1 MFPEKAI
8 GEIIC
13 ITSPNSDIIGLTFL
27 LLSYTFMELIL
38 VASPSVLLGN
48 CLSVVGVMLY
58 LVSLNDDSWILIY
71 HCPCTYLAYVIEV
84 YQRRYDW
91 DECLS

>member
-8 GEIIC
+8 GDILC

-38 VASPSVLLGN
+38 VASPSVLLVK
-48 CLSVVGVMLY
+48 LSFC
-58 LVSLNDDSWILIY
+58 SWCHAISGI
-71 HCPCTYLAYVIEV
+71 IE
-84 YQRRYDW
+84 
-91 DECLS
+91 